1 MQREMHHWALE
12 TARERW
18 VAARAG
24 GGASAS
30 DIGQY
35 DVLMMKMVKM
45 TSLL

>member
-1 MQREMHHWALE
+1 VLE
-12 TARERW
+12 TARERL

-24 GGASAS
+24 GSASAS

-35 DVLMMKMVKM
+35 DVLMKMMVKLK